1 MNQRLDL
8 VKCCSNVAHI
18 ATSIKKK
25 NTPSHLC
32 IMSAEDTKVDLRV
45 DEAFNDVSVG
55 ADKQHNNIFGR
66 LC

>member
-1 MNQRLDL
+1 
-8 VKCCSNVAHI
+8 
-18 ATSIKKK
+18 
-25 NTPSHLC
+25 
-32 IMSAEDTKVDLRV
+32 MSAEDTKVDLRV